1 MGLENGVVIK
11 AKEDFKWRSG
21 LVSWADGLEIPKG
34 KNLEVCYWRKAMG
47 IRDKIME
54 SIMVEKEN
62 HKDITVELNAC
73 KLRNMIWELN
83 KFVDEE
89 YYNYN
94 ANSGWSYS
102 VFVNTLW
109 EQICIL
115 VYVESL
121 VNAGLVEVEFYE
133 KW

>member
-11 AKEDFKWRSG
+11 AKEDFKWQSG
-21 LVSWADGLEIPKG
+21 LVSWTDGLEIPKG
-34 KNLEVCYWRKAMG
+34 KSLEVCYWRRAFG

-54 SIMVEKEN
+54 SMMIEKEN
-62 HKDITVELNAC
+62 HKDIVVGLNSY
-73 KLRNMIWELN
+73 KLRNIVWELS
-83 KFVDEE
+83 KFIDEE